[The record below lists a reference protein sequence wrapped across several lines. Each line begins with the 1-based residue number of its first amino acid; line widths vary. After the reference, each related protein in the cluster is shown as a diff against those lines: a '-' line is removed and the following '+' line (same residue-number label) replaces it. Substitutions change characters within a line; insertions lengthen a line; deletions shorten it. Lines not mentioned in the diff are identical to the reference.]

1 MTPQPN
7 HQAAVDFLGR
17 FRPGGPWVLASVS
30 RDKSSIITATFRDPA
45 KVLDWLEQRGADRNT
60 YYVLNE
66 AADRAYARPPEIE
79 DILPPRFLHVDID
92 PRAGEDLA
100 AEQDRMLKRLTADLP
115 PGVPPPSIIV
125 FSGRGYQAIW
135 RLEEACPDAAER
147 NYALELAFGADACHN
162 VNRLLRLPGTVN
174 QKTGCTAQVV
184 RDEPGAYSLC
194 PFKSAA
200 LPARAQIEAVNVNT
214 TNVTRVGDINTD
226 PRTAVFKGKKYA
238 RLRVIAVQGRD
249 PDKPKDGDD
258 SRSAWLNDFLC
269 NGIRA
274 GAADDT
280 LFAIITDQDFGISAS
295 VLDKKDPSGEALKQ
309 IAKAHAQVNA
319 DDDDNKPGPRD
330 IMRDMLNARQS
341 PLLRYNDEWFG
352 WAGGVYVPREKDVVR
367 REIYDYAET
376 LGEKPA
382 QKWVTNL
389 ADALCS
395 LTICDKHTHRPPC
408 WLDRRPNDPDPKN
421 LLVCANGIVD
431 LTTGKIID
439 HDSRLLTFNKVDYA
453 YDPAAPVPPLWA
465 EKFLKEAWPDD
476 SEQDCIDALQ
486 MAFGYSLTADTSQQ
500 KIFLLIGPRRSGKG
514 TIARVWGANIGQHN
528 VFSPKIADFGTNFG
542 LQAAIN
548 KRLAIITDMRI
559 GSRTD
564 RGTLVSRLLSISGED
579 HQTIPRKYLDDWEGY
594 LTTRIVIMTNEL
606 PQILDVSGA
615 LVSRYI
621 VLPME
626 QSFLGREDLTLT
638 DKLCKQR
645 AGILNWAIA
654 GRQMLTERG
663 RFTQTTAGEEK
674 VRQLRRLT
682 SQVVAF
688 IEDCCRYDAEAKTD
702 KDPLYQ
708 AYAFWAADQGLPSL
722 CKEVFCKDL
731 LEISEGR
738 VREYKPWKAEGPR
751 LRSFKGIALAGE
763 PAYPA
768 AASIT
773 PVQAVQAGY

>member
-1 MTPQPN
+1 MVNSFNLGQLLIGLVS
-7 HQAAVDFLGR
+7 AAGIGAFAY
-17 FRPGGPWVLASVS
+17 W
-30 RDKSSIITATFRDPA
+30 
-45 KVLDWLEQRGADRNT
+45 RGALTRSGVVGAILTGTLILGLGGWQWGLLLIAFFASSSLLSFYRDVLVVQLGSDVDLVNT
-60 YYVLNE
+60 GAELRIRE
-66 AADRAYARPPEIE
+66 
-79 DILPPRFLHVDID
+79 
-92 PRAGEDLA
+92 LA
-100 AEQDRMLKRLTADLP
+100 AESTPEQSLRRM
-115 PGVPPPSIIV
+115 
-125 FSGRGYQAIW
+125 QAIG
-135 RLEEACPDAAER
+135 RTR
-147 NYALELAFGADACHN
+147 GRF
-162 VNRLLRLPGTVN
+162 
-174 QKTGCTAQVV
+174 
-184 RDEPGAYSLC
+184 DE
-194 PFKSAA
+194 F
-200 LPARAQIEAVNVNT
+200 
-214 TNVTRVGDINTD
+214 
-226 PRTAVFKGKKYA
+226 
-238 RLRVIAVQGRD
+238 
-249 PDKPKDGDD
+249 
-258 SRSAWLNDFLC
+258 
-269 NGIRA
+269 
-274 GAADDT
+274 
-280 LFAIITDQDFGISAS
+280 
-295 VLDKKDPSGEALKQ
+295 
-309 IAKAHAQVNA
+309 
-319 DDDDNKPGPRD
+319 
-330 IMRDMLNARQS
+330 
-341 PLLRYNDEWFG
+341 
-352 WAGGVYVPREKDVVR
+352 
-367 REIYDYAET
+367 
-376 LGEKPA
+376 
-382 QKWVTNL
+382 
-389 ADALCS
+389 
-395 LTICDKHTHRPPC
+395 
-408 WLDRRPNDPDPKN
+408 
-421 LLVCANGIVD
+421 
-431 LTTGKIID
+431 
-439 HDSRLLTFNKVDYA
+439 
-453 YDPAAPVPPLWA
+453 
-465 EKFLKEAWPDD
+465 
-476 SEQDCIDALQ
+476 
-486 MAFGYSLTADTSQQ
+486 
-500 KIFLLIGPRRSGKG
+500 G
-514 TIARVWGANIGQHN
+514 TIAPLLAIESLFIASMAVGAFVTPLLI
-528 VFSPKIADFGTNFG
+528 SAFG